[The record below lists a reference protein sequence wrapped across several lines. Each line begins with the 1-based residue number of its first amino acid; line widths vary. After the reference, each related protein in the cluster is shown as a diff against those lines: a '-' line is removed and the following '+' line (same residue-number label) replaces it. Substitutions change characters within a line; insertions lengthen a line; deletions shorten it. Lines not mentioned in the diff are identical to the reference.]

1 VVGEGLV
8 GQVVT
13 LGQQLIDD
21 GSPIKIAAGSNR
33 PAAGREKGD
42 AR

>member
-1 VVGEGLV
+1 VVGEGLA
-8 GQVVT
+8 GRVVI

-21 GSPIKIAAGSNR
+21 GSPIKIAAESNR

-42 AR
+42 VQ